1 LKSLRTLLAAS
12 LLLLLPAFAHAQL
25 TLTLDAPSLSGYPG
39 DTLTFTGTLTNSG
52 ASLVFIN
59 GTNFNLNG
67 TGLTFNDDDFI
78 LNGPLSLGAGEI
90 FNGTFFQVQIDPV
103 ALPQVAP
110 GSFFLL
116 GGATDT
122 AQSTIA
128 TTNFSVAVGAA
139 PEPASATLMLGI
151 ALATGAAGR
160 LRRRRTGHQ

>member
-1 LKSLRTLLAAS
+1 MKSLRTLLAAS

-25 TLTLDAPSLSGYPG
+25 TLTLDTPNQSGYPG
-39 DTLTFTGTLTNSG
+39 NTLTFTGTLTNTG
-52 ASLVFIN
+52 TSLLFIN

-67 TGLTFNDDDFI
+67 VGLNFDDTEFI
-78 LNGPLSLGAGEI
+78 LNGPLSLAAGEV

-110 GSFFLL
+110 GSFFIL

-139 PEPASATLMLGI
+139 PEPASATLILGI

-160 LRRRRTGHQ
+160 LRRRRTRHQ